1 MTQRVSYLMKELH
14 YLILRRTRNSK
25 AALARAHDAKRVPIQ
40 WHEQTRRTKKSSGGL
55 SLHST
60 PLRMASLNTCTE
72 RRENSMSHAVI

>member
-14 YLILRRTRNSK
+14 DLILRRTRNSN
-25 AALARAHDAKRVPIQ
+25 ATLARVPND

-60 PLRMASLNTCTE
+60 PLRMASLKTCTE
-72 RRENSMSHAVI
+72 RCENSMSHAVV